1 MSSKVFVGNLS
12 FKTET
17 EALREHFS
25 AAGTVTE
32 ANIITR
38 GPRSLGYGFVDFK
51 TPADAENAVKL
62 FNQKEIDGR
71 VVNVE
76 VAHPRQE
83 ESAANGGEKAAAA
96 GAADGTRPPR
106 ARRGRGGRPQTAEG
120 EGAPQP
126 REGGRRFRPRQ
137 TDGAEG
143 AEGEAVEGGR
153 RRGYSGA
160 ATGAP
165 RGTGFAP
172 RGRGGA
178 RRGAP
183 RTNPDGTPVAAGAP
197 GSPKPAGERAPRP
210 FRERKPREPQAPRPQ
225 RPKEQSETT
234 LFVANL
240 PFAVTD
246 AELAEIFAGLKVTKA
261 HVVVKR
267 NGKSK
272 GFGFV
277 EFANQEDQLAALKA
291 KDGEVYQER
300 PLNVK
305 VALVQAVADAAAAAA
320 EAEKPAE
327 GAEAAAAPAATTTTE
342 TKEEKAAEPKAAE
355 TSA

>member
-1 MSSKVFVGNLS
+1 MWDMLRTPGEWPVGGVRTHKAQDLPNLVLCALHVQIFLRSRFSSSTTSRAFSPHPLVGSPLLLLQSSSSIHPSIISMSSKVFVGNLS

-83 ESAANGGEKAAAA
+83 ESAANGGEKAAGA
-96 GAADGTRPPR
+96 AADGTRPPR

-160 ATGAP
+160 APGAP

-225 RPKEQSETT
+225 RPKYAIVISALFLSFQFLLLHHPSTISLYKFWNPPSCETPLHT
-234 LFVANL
+234 VGARNL
-240 PFAVTD
+240 RSR
-246 AELAEIFAGLKVTKA
+246 II
-261 HVVVKR
+261 
-267 NGKSK
+267 
-272 GFGFV
+272 
-277 EFANQEDQLAALKA
+277 
-291 KDGEVYQER
+291 
-300 PLNVK
+300 
-305 VALVQAVADAAAAAA
+305 
-320 EAEKPAE
+320 
-327 GAEAAAAPAATTTTE
+327 
-342 TKEEKAAEPKAAE
+342 
-355 TSA
+355 

>member
-17 EALREHFS
+17 EQLREHFS

-51 TPADAENAVKL
+51 TPEDAENAVKL

-71 VVNVE
+71 VINVE

-83 ESAANGGEKAAAA
+83 EAANGEKAGAAA
-96 GAADGTRPPR
+96 GSADGARPPR

-126 REGGRRFRPRQ
+126 REGGRRFRAPRP
-137 TDGAEG
+137 TADGEV
-143 AEGEAVEGGR
+143 AEGENTEGGR
-153 RRGYSGA
+153 PRRGYSG
-160 ATGAP
+160 TGSP
-165 RGTGFAP
+165 RGAGFA

-246 AELAEIFAGLKVTKA
+246 AELSELFAGLKVTKA

-320 EAEKPAE
+320 AEAEKPAE
-327 GAEAAAAPAATTTTE
+327 GADAAKEAAPATE

>member
-1 MSSKVFVGNLS
+1 VHD
-12 FKTET
+12 
-17 EALREHFS
+17 R
-25 AAGTVTE
+25 
-32 ANIITR
+32 
-38 GPRSLGYGFVDFK
+38 
-51 TPADAENAVKL
+51 
-62 FNQKEIDGR
+62 
-71 VVNVE
+71 
-76 VAHPRQE
+76 
-83 ESAANGGEKAAAA
+83 
-96 GAADGTRPPR
+96 
-106 ARRGRGGRPQTAEG
+106 
-120 EGAPQP
+120 
-126 REGGRRFRPRQ
+126 
-137 TDGAEG
+137 
-143 AEGEAVEGGR
+143 
-153 RRGYSGA
+153 
-160 ATGAP
+160 
-165 RGTGFAP
+165 
-172 RGRGGA
+172 
-178 RRGAP
+178 
-183 RTNPDGTPVAAGAP
+183 
-197 GSPKPAGERAPRP
+197 
-210 FRERKPREPQAPRPQ
+210 
-225 RPKEQSETT
+225 EQSETT

-246 AELAEIFAGLKVTKA
+246 AELSELFAGLKVTKA

-327 GAEAAAAPAATTTTE
+327 GADAAKEAAPATE